1 MLQPGPAKHS
11 YQGPRQTSE
20 SVEKKRPQP
29 AEAAAAANPNQLMLQ
44 IHEKIQS
51 TDPDYV
57 NPISTDLRKS
67 IETYPVEAKSSD
79 AGSSSSSSRPLRP
92 LPIAALMEDV
102 NPIAVA
108 EGDQQEGEDDEGGG
122 EDEGCILTQLVS
134 DLYSSQI
141 LYDISKQE
149 SFF

>member
-1 MLQPGPAKHS
+1 
-11 YQGPRQTSE
+11 
-20 SVEKKRPQP
+20 
-29 AEAAAAANPNQLMLQ
+29 
-44 IHEKIQS
+44 
-51 TDPDYV
+51 
-57 NPISTDLRKS
+57 
-67 IETYPVEAKSSD
+67 
-79 AGSSSSSSRPLRP
+79 
-92 LPIAALMEDV
+92 MEDV